1 MESQF
6 LRTTRNADK
15 VIIHF
20 DSNKLTP
27 LEEVLE
33 LICFIMS
40 RYEVSNALKRMSSQF
55 LIDVCDNVDMTPADG
70 FGMCTKVVSFMW
82 EVNLVFSKARLMQ
95 IMVPL
100 LQMLQEEERPIM
112 IKLQRESVYHKLRNL
127 GVYHQY
133 TFNTNP
139 EFFYFGYFFTLRIK
153 RAFLNDCLERFI
165 DLCKMLAPNTITQT
179 ITPASSLS
187 SISDL
192 SSNDNIITNT
202 ITPIPIPIPLHN
214 SKITKLVTLTKNEV
228 GFLLGKNGYRLDA
241 IRKQAKCTI
250 TLLPISFKNSYLYS
264 SRRTPQ
270 TLKFYGSKESVHNAT
285 NLININLDFFNKH
298 GRFL

>member
-6 LRTTRNADK
+6 LRTTRAADK
-15 VIIHF
+15 VVILF
-20 DSNKLTP
+20 DSNKLAP

-55 LIDVCDNVDMTPADG
+55 QIEVCDNVNMTPAGG
-70 FGMCTKVVSFMW
+70 FGVCTKVVSFMW

-95 IMVPL
+95 IMLPL

-127 GVYHQY
+127 GLYHQY

-153 RAFLNDCLERFI
+153 RAFFNDCLELFI
-165 DLCKMLAPNTITQT
+165 DLCKMLTPNAITQTITQT
-179 ITPASSLS
+179 ITPAASLP
-187 SISDL
+187 SISDI
-192 SSNDNIITNT
+192 SNNDT
-202 ITPIPIPIPLHN
+202 IASIPLQN
-214 SKITKLVTLTKNEV
+214 SKITKLITLTKNEV

-241 IRKQAKCTI
+241 IRKQAKCI
-250 TLLPISFKNSYLYS
+250 ISLLPISFKNSYLYS

-270 TLKFYGSKESVHNAT
+270 TLKIYGSKESVHNAT